1 MSSTIIAPIELPPT
15 RPYDAVKFEDKRTAS
30 KYRYTCSEIVLKL
43 NNFVDLTHLEWRSFS
58 EDECYYEMTE
68 SETHRL
74 LSELKDNTGMWLS
87 DIFEYLADTQHSWW
101 DKTGNIQW
109 IEEVDKAVTA
119 IVGNR
124 RFSVCKKAVLSKT
137 ANFELS
143 EAAIALLKAKH
154 DIVLPT
160 FDKHR
165 NLEQLVDVVETLGD
179 YASAVPGDFVVVP
192 LEPKSRYV
200 VAVKDGTETLCQYHK
215 TFDVESGEWKEPEGI
230 VFGCH

>member
-1 MSSTIIAPIELPPT
+1 MPTIQLPST
-15 RPYDAVKFEDKRTAS
+15 RPYDAVKLEDKSTINA
-30 KYRYTCSEIVLKL
+30 YRYVWCSGIVHKL
-43 NNFVDLTHLEWRSFS
+43 NQFVDLTHLEWRSFT

-68 SETHRL
+68 SETQRL
-74 LSELKDNTGMWLS
+74 LSELKDDTGVWLS
-87 DIFEYLADTQHSWW
+87 AIFEYLTDTQHSWW
-101 DKTGNIQW
+101 DGTGNMQW

-124 RFSVCKKAVLSKT
+124 KFCVCKKAVLSKA

-143 EAAIALLKAKH
+143 EAATSLLKTKH
-154 DIVLPT
+154 GINLQT
-160 FDKHR
+160 FDKLR
-165 NLEQLVDVVETLGD
+165 NLEQLVDVVEILGD

-200 VAVKDGTETLCQYHK
+200 VDVKDGKEKLSQYHK
-215 TFDVESGEWKEPEGI
+215 TYDVESGEWKEPDGI

>member
-1 MSSTIIAPIELPPT
+1 MSAIQLPHT
-15 RPYDAVKFEDKRTAS
+15 RPYNAVKFDYEMTYDYKDA
-30 KYRYTCSEIVLKL
+30 CLNVAHKL
-43 NNFVDLTHLEWRSFS
+43 HQFVDLTHLEWFS
-58 EDECYYEMTE
+58 YSECDCYYEMTE
-68 SETHRL
+68 SETQRL
-74 LSELKDNTGMWLS
+74 LSELKDDTGVWLS
-87 DIFEYLADTQHSWW
+87 DIYEYLIHTQHHKW
-101 DKTGNIQW
+101 DYTGNYQW

-124 RFSVCKKAVLSKT
+124 KFSVCKKAVLSMT

-143 EAAIALLKAKH
+143 EAAIALLKSKH
-154 DIVLPT
+154 GISLQT

-165 NLEQLVDVVETLGD
+165 NLKQLVDVVEILCD

-200 VAVKDGTETLCQYHK
+200 VAVKDGTEKLSQYHR
-215 TFDVESGEWKEPEGI
+215 TYDVESGEWKEPEGI